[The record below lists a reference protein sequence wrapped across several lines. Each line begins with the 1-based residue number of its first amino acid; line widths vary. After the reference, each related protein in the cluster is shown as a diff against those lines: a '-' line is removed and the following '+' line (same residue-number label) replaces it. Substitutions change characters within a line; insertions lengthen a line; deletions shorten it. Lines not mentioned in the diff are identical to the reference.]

1 MSGSE
6 IKIISLNCQGLGL
19 RQKRASVLNHL
30 RNKKYSIICLS
41 DTHFSKGQE
50 PLLTTEWGY
59 RVFFSSYSTQKR
71 GVAIFFNNN
80 FEFKIHR
87 QYNDQKGNLLLLDIE
102 TENRRITLGTVYG
115 PNTDD
120 PLFYDCLLDQ
130 LVKMGNNDIL
140 LSGDWNILLNPEI
153 DGTNYKHVNNPINRQ
168 KVLKIMS
175 DLNLFDIWRDSNICK
190 RMYTWKRKLASGKI
204 QMGRLD
210 FILVSETLL
219 GNCRKESIVPGF
231 RSDHSAV
238 DVTLVFNQ
246 VNRGKTFWKFNS
258 TLLKNINYVKEIKS
272 VILNVKKQYA
282 ASPYNLELLNDIDNK
297 HFHTVITPQLFF

>member
-1 MSGSE
+1 M
-6 IKIISLNCQGLGL
+6 
-19 RQKRASVLNHL
+19 
-30 RNKKYSIICLS
+30 
-41 DTHFSKGQE
+41 
-50 PLLTTEWGY
+50 
-59 RVFFSSYSTQKR
+59 
-71 GVAIFFNNN
+71 
-80 FEFKIHR
+80 
-87 QYNDQKGNLLLLDIE
+87 
-102 TENRRITLGTVYG
+102 GTVYG

-190 RMYTWKRKLASGKI
+190 RMYTWKRKLASGNI

-238 DVTLVFNQ
+238 DVTLVFNE
-246 VNRGKTFWKFNS
+246 VKRGRTFWKFNS
-258 TLLKNINYVKEIKS
+258 TLLKNINYVKEIKL

-282 ASPYNLELLNDIDNK
+282 ASPYNLEMLNEINNK
-297 HFHTVITPQLFF
+297 HFHTIITPQLFFEILLLEIRSKTIAFSTAIKKDEKGLLPKEKNYIVNQIGEISKYLKASL